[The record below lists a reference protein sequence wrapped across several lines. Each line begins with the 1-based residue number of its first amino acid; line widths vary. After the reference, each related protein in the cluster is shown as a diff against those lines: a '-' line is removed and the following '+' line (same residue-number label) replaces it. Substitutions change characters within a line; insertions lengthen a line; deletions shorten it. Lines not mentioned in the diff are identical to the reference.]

1 MAHDP
6 DEVLEGLEY
15 ELMLLSRHSLIARQH
30 RKDHTLERSA
40 YVLLSRLELESPMSL
55 KELAAALRLDISTI
69 NRQVR
74 SMMGHQLVEGVL
86 DPDGGH
92 ARKFVA
98 TARGL
103 DRLREDRRIATEGL
117 VKVVAGW
124 DCFDVTSLR
133 QLLGKFNRSVEGLEH
148 NEWPRPNPPIAH
160 GKQDRPLLRE

>member
-1 MAHDP
+1 MADAP
-6 DEVLEGLEY
+6 YEELEGLEY

-74 SMMGHQLVEGVL
+74 SMMGHQLVEGAL

-103 DRLREDRRIATEGL
+103 DLLHEDRRIGTEGL
-117 VKVVAGW
+117 GKVVADW
-124 DCFDVTSLR
+124 NRSDTVSLR
-133 QLLGKFNRSVEGLEH
+133 QLLGKFNRSVEGLED
-148 NEWPRPNPPIAH
+148 NEWPRPNPRSSR
-160 GKQDRPLLRE
+160 D